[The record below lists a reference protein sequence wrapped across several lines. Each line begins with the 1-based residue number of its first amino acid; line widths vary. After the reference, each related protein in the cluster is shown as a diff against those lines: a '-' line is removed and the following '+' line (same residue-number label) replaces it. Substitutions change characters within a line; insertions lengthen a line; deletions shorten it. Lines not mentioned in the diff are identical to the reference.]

1 MQLNALHMR
10 LGAIAAGI
18 LLVGFFIVS
27 GGSFGDENVI
37 QLDFSLYPEDFE
49 GSGVEIDGEL
59 VGTLERFGQAM
70 RSGFE
75 VSPGEHAVRIA
86 HPRFDC
92 DPIRVRLERPGEKIR
107 IMLDFESRQNP
118 DHGRPRTMIAMNR

>member
-18 LLVGFFIVS
+18 LLAGFFVVS

-37 QLDFSLYPEDFE
+37 QLDFSTYPDDFE
-49 GSGVEIDGEL
+49 GSGVEIDGKV
-59 VGTLERFGQAM
+59 VGKLKRYGRAM

-75 VSPGEHAVRIA
+75 VAPGEHVVRIA
-86 HPRFDC
+86 HPTFDC
-92 DPIRVRLERPGEKIR
+92 DPIHVRLERPGQKVR
-107 IMLDFESRQNP
+107 IVLDFESRQSP
-118 DHGRPRTMIAMNR
+118 DHGPPRTMIAMNR